1 MFRSLRLQYCTNCG
15 FGFALPELSEEKLN
29 LFYEQR
35 YRAKDSTFYFDS
47 TKAPKHSYS
56 SVRGSRHFAQLM
68 LGRAF
73 SEFNKG
79 DNFLDIGS
87 GAGGSFRIAKAL
99 FTQPSLHAIEKS
111 EGTKEYNS
119 KYFQAYSHDSL
130 CDFISTGT
138 KARMLLMSHSLE
150 HFRLSDL
157 ADLFSE
163 IKASLHESGVI
174 VIEVPNVDLRIHKD
188 IRGADT
194 PHLLFFTKQ
203 SLMLLLDKFNFDVL
217 FIDTC
222 GEEYIT
228 QSQDRNLMSGSF
240 FLRIKHI
247 LKKQFN
253 RLPMNIRNI
262 IRSLNRIIHGPKQ
275 YIHVRLRENRIGK
288 LPQQSYGGNR
298 TCLRVV
304 ARKNL

>member
-1 MFRSLRLQYCTNCG
+1 MFNSLRLHHCTNCG
-15 FGFALPELSEEKLN
+15 FGFALPELSDEKLN
-29 LFYEQR
+29 LFYEKR
-35 YRAKDSTFYFDS
+35 YRAKDSTIYLDF

-56 SVRGSRHFAQLM
+56 NIRGSRHFAQLM

-87 GAGGSFRIAKAL
+87 GKGGSFRIAKAL

-111 EGTKEYNS
+111 EGIKDYNS
-119 KYFQAYSHDSL
+119 RYFQACSHDSL
-130 CDFISTGT
+130 SDFISSGT
-138 KARMLLMSHSLE
+138 KAKMILMSHSLE

-163 IKASLHESGVI
+163 IRASLHESGVI

-188 IRGADT
+188 IRGVDT

-203 SLMLLLDKFNFDVL
+203 SLMLLLEKCNFDVL

-222 GEEYIT
+222 GEEYINKN
-228 QSQDRNLMSGSF
+228 QDNNLVSGSV

-253 RLPMNIRNI
+253 RLPMNVRSI
-262 IRSLNRIIHGPKQ
+262 IRSWHRSVYRPKR
-275 YIHVRLRENRIGK
+275 YINARLREKRIGK